1 MTIFFSSCSLGLDGI
16 HFSFT
21 VSSFSFLSPPST
33 HYTLSHAHMQL
44 HTRTCARVKAV
55 RMEKDEQSFLDA
67 SGLKYESL
75 PFLGWSLCRGSM
87 IYFNL
92 LSAAVV

>member
-1 MTIFFSSCSLGLDGI
+1 MTIFFSLCSLGLDGRQPSPPA

-21 VSSFSFLSPPST
+21 VSSFSFLSPPSA

-44 HTRTCARVKAV
+44 HTRARVKAA
-55 RMEKDEQSFLDA
+55 RMEKDEQSCLDA

-75 PFLGWSLCRGSM
+75 PFLGWSLCR
-87 IYFNL
+87 
-92 LSAAVV
+92 AA